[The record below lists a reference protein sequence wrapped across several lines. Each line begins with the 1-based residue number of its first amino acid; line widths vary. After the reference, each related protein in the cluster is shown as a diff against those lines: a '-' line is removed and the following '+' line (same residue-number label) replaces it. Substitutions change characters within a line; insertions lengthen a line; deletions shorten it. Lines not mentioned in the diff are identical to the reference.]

1 MGEKKEV
8 KVRLSTV
15 VYLFIILVLV
25 VALGVVYYLGFV
37 KNDKVNGE
45 LTGNNN
51 IAVNEQVTETN
62 NTEKEDETLNKKEK
76 ILRPAKKISKLF
88 KNWSDAEQYCL
99 KAWEGTQIEEFY
111 EKEVLVGDA
120 LWSGLNT
127 NYKASSM
134 HKEDTADY
142 NATNLDNFYIDSCW
156 CEGVSGNGIGEKIEV
171 SAFAS
176 SEHVNNYAG
185 FKYKRE
191 NATIEDVEEYLL
203 SEYNKQHEDSNKHG
217 SNFPVITK
225 DTISNF
231 YNEVKQIAIINGNAK
246 TDELWENNGRVKKLK
261 LTINNKEEYI
271 LELEDTKD
279 LQLFDINYKNDSII
293 KEVNMEFEVLEVYSG
308 EKYEDVCLTSI
319 YLVGGTNLLWGGR

>member
-1 MGEKKEV
+1 METNKK
-8 KVRLSTV
+8 STV
-15 VYLFIILVLV
+15 LTVLLLIAVLV
-25 VALGVVYYLGFV
+25 IGALAGYMYMQ
-37 KNDKVNGE
+37 KIEADRRITE
-45 LTGNNN
+45 LNQQINKLEQNKT
-51 IAVNEQVTETN
+51 INE
-62 NTEKEDETLNKKEK
+62 EKEDETLNKEEK
-76 ILRPAKKISKLF
+76 ILRPVKKISKLF

-99 KAWEGTQIEEFY
+99 KAWEGTKIEEFY

-120 LWSGLNT
+120 VWSGLKT
-127 NYKASSM
+127 NYKTSSEY
-134 HKEDTADY
+134 KDAIFNY
-142 NATNLDNFYIDSCW
+142 NPENLGTFLIDSCW

-191 NATIEDVEEYLL
+191 EATIEDVEEYLL
-203 SEYNKQHEDSNKHG
+203 AEYNKQHEESNKHG

-225 DTISNF
+225 DSFSNF
-231 YNEVKQIAIINGNAK
+231 YNEVTQIAIINGYAK

-261 LTINNKEEYI
+261 LTIDNKEEYI
-271 LELEDTKD
+271 LELEDSKD

-293 KEVNMEFEVLEVYSG
+293 KEVNMEFEILEVYSG
-308 EKYEDVCLTSI
+308 EKYEDVCLTSL